1 VRRDDLLAGALLGA
15 LGVAA
20 LAGAVGLKI
29 GTPLRPQ
36 PGFFPFIGACA
47 LGVLSAT
54 LMLQACLGR
63 STGSEAFG
71 QVARPATL
79 VAGMAVYVGVLESLG
94 YVPATMLLA
103 GLILRVLRVASWR
116 AVAVSSVALSVGTYV
131 LFRRVLGIDLPAGLV
146 TFLG

>member
-1 VRRDDLLAGALLGA
+1 MRRDDLLAGVLLGV

-20 LAGAVGLKI
+20 VAGAVGLRI

-36 PGFFPFIGACA
+36 PGFFPFLGACA
-47 LGVLSAT
+47 LSLLSAT
-54 LMLQACLGR
+54 LMLQAWLGR

-71 QVARPATL
+71 EVGRPATL
-79 VAGMAVYVGVLESLG
+79 VAGMAVYVGVLEPLG
-94 YVPATMLLA
+94 YVPATLLLA
-103 GLILRVLRVASWR
+103 GLILRVLRVTSWR
-116 AVAVSSVALSVGTYV
+116 AVAVSSAALSIGTYL